1 VGSYLAEEVIRTGV
15 DDLLDL
21 LKKVEKIPVMDA
33 AKKLGINTELMQSWV
48 DFLVEEEIVGIE
60 YKFTKPIIYLNKPS
74 KAKEATVQEE
84 PTEKLEAYK
93 KEFTKRAAERNIP
106 KEKVSFFWRNHVKEV
121 LGRKKDF
128 FFRETKKR
136 NIPNI
141 EQVWSMYQDKLL
153 TSESQLKAELLM
165 KPQ

>member
-1 VGSYLAEEVIRTGV
+1 MAEEVIRTGV

-21 LKKVEKIPVMDA
+21 LKKVDKISVIDA
-33 AKKLGINTELMQSWV
+33 AKKLGINIDLMQSWV

-74 KAKEATVQEE
+74 KAKDVSIKEE
-84 PTEKLEAYK
+84 PAEGLEEYK

-106 KEKVSFFWRNHVKEV
+106 KERVSFFWRNHVKEV
-121 LGRKKDF
+121 LDRKKDF
-128 FFRETKKR
+128 FFREAKKR

-141 EQVWSMYQDKLL
+141 DLIWGTYQDKLL
-153 TSESQLKAELLM
+153 TSESQLRTAL
-165 KPQ
+165 PITP